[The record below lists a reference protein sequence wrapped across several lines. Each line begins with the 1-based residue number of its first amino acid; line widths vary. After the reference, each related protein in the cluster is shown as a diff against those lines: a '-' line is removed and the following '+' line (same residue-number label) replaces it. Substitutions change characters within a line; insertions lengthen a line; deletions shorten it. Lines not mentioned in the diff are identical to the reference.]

1 MGSFLSATGRDLTA
15 PLRPAPYVTCVRG
28 ADRFLQRVAP
38 PGGGAPSMRRPD
50 CKTSHGAAGRGAHAR
65 GVRASASW
73 GLGVADAGR
82 RGAAGGQRSAD
93 GGSRGCRGGRRGRR
107 RAMGTAGG
115 ARRAQARV
123 QPLQVSVGPGAAAP
137 SVGQADSA
145 RLPLQEVFHPG
156 P

>member
-73 GLGVADAGR
+73 GLGITDAGR

-93 GGSRGCRGGRRGRR
+93 GGSRGRRGGRRGRR

-123 QPLQVSVGPGAAAP
+123 QPLQVSAGPGAAAP

-145 RLPLQEVFHPG
+145 RLLLQEVFHPG